1 MFTGGQ
7 CEYMFTSSQCEYM
20 FSSTQCDYMFT
31 SSSPGED
38 IGQDRLPQLPT
49 WVENLNMKCFR
60 SFYNVDDMRR

>member
-7 CEYMFTSSQCEYM
+7 YN
-20 FSSTQCDYMFT
+20 YMFT

-49 WVENLNMKCFR
+49 WVENLNLKCFR